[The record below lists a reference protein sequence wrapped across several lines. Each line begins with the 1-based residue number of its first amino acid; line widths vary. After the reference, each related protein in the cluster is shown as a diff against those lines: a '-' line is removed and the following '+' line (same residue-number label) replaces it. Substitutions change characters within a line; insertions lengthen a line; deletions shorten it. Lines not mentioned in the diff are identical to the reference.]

1 MFADQPDSAGGF
13 PAPAPANQ
21 TASVMV
27 VNTTS
32 AGVAL
37 LSAPLVSDATLIK
50 YLPLGA
56 QLQVMEAATVA
67 QSKVGVLNQ
76 WLQVQ
81 DITGKVGL
89 VAGSCVALSTGQAAL
104 GTIPQTTPAPVPPA
118 SNTPAAVL
126 LRVTQDGL
134 ALRSAPVIMDSTL
147 IKHLALGAEL
157 VATEAPETALPKI
170 GQVGDWVQV
179 RDVTGAQG

>member
-1 MFADQPDSAGGF
+1 MAAGQSRGWDGWLCGGLVCIADQPDPAGGS
-13 PAPAPANQ
+13 PAPALP
-21 TASVMV
+21 TYSRLV

-37 LSAPLVSDATLIK
+37 RSAPLVSDATLIK

-56 QLQVMEAATVA
+56 QLQVMEDGTVA

-81 DITGKVGL
+81 DITGTVGL

-104 GTIPQTTPAPVPPA
+104 GRSRKPPRPL
-118 SNTPAAVL
+118 SRLRILPITVL
-126 LRVTQDGL
+126 SAGYPGWPGITQRACHHG
-134 ALRSAPVIMDSTL
+134 
-147 IKHLALGAEL
+147 
-157 VATEAPETALPKI
+157 
-170 GQVGDWVQV
+170 
-179 RDVTGAQG
+179 